1 MYQPKIRDDLIRRLY
16 HLAKCWDVSMTAL
29 VNVLLEKIL
38 LIAEEGNHNDMRFGK
53 ETKGEDQ
60 VQRLGGVPQRT
71 HPESAEGEGGSTDD
85 PQPDGS
91 G

>member
-1 MYQPKIRDDLIRRLY
+1 MYQPKIRDDSIRRLY
-16 HLAKCWDVSMTAL
+16 RLAKCWDVTMTAL

-38 LIAEEGNHNDMRFGK
+38 LIAEEGNQNDMRFGK
-53 ETKGEDQ
+53 EPNREGP

-71 HPESAEGEGGSTDD
+71 HTESAEREAGPTDN